1 MNYLTLKSMIQ
12 SLIQWYTCP
21 CCNYDSI
28 NEKNID
34 IVGAAG
40 NTVNI
45 DMKCPSCAKHY
56 MARMEVVGVDLSDN
70 SKFALENIQNLQ
82 VWANAV
88 KQALEKIRNQ
98 HTPGKTGES
107 QESIQD
113 SEIVD
118 LCRNLRNTKLS
129 AEDLFK
135 N

>member
-1 MNYLTLKSMIQ
+1 MNYLTLTSMID
-12 SLIQWYTCP
+12 SLMKGYTCP
-21 CCNYDSI
+21 ACNHSSI

-40 NTVNI
+40 NTINI

-56 MARMEVVGVDLSDN
+56 MARMEVVGLDLSDN
-70 SKFALENIQNLQ
+70 SKFSSENTQNIQI
-82 VWANAV
+82 WANAV
-88 KQALEKIRNQ
+88 KKALGKIRDQQSGNQ
-98 HTPGKTGES
+98 NQES

-118 LCRNLRNTKLS
+118 LCRNLKNTKLS